1 MTIRKK
7 HITATSATA
16 TATLARSLVI
26 GTVLIG
32 MTGCGMIN
40 SLIGNE
46 KVDYKGAKKAQP
58 LDVPPDLTQLQKDNR
73 YSLPD
78 SKDGI
83 ATASSY
89 NAQKAGA
96 AAAAATQAGNGYV
109 DVATGDGSP
118 VLPLTL
124 ADIKVERSGNQRW
137 LVVKRSPEVL
147 WPQLKQFW
155 EESGFTLVVDL
166 PTAGVMETDWFED
179 RSKIPQDIIRRTLG
193 KVFDSL
199 YSSADRE
206 KYRTRLERL
215 PDGSTEIFIS
225 ERGMEEVVTGQ
236 QKDTTVWTPRPND
249 PSLEAEYLAR
259 LMTKLGGG
267 DVALN
272 KDGKAPPESMDAKA
286 AVAGAIVQPQHAKLD
301 GSGADR
307 YVEVDEGFDRAWR
320 RVGLALDRAGFTVED
335 RDRTQ
340 GIYFVRYI
348 DPDAVKNDG
357 FFKKLLSFGSSDKDA
372 EAPRFR
378 ILVKGASSTTATSTP
393 VLVQSNDGKPEAS
406 PTATKIL
413 DLLYEQLK

>member
-7 HITATSATA
+7 HITATSATI
-16 TATLARSLVI
+16 ARSLVI
-26 GTVLIG
+26 GTVVVG
-32 MTGCGMIN
+32 MSGCGMIN

-46 KVDYKGAKKAQP
+46 KVDYKGAKKVQP

-73 YSLPD
+73 YTLPD

-96 AAAAATQAGNGYV
+96 DAAAAAQRGNGGSA
-109 DVATGDGSP
+109 DVAQGDGAP

-166 PTAGVMETDWFED
+166 PAAGVMETDWFED

-199 YSSADRE
+199 YSTAERD

-215 PDGSTEIFIS
+215 PDGSTEIYIS

-267 DVALN
+267 EAALANNGKPVA
-272 KDGKAPPESMDAKA
+272 ESADAKA
-286 AVAGAIVQPQHAKLD
+286 AVDGAIVQPQHAKLD
-301 GSGADR
+301 GAGADR

-357 FFKKLLSFGSSDKDA
+357 FFKKLLSFGSSDKDT

-378 ILVKGASSTTATSTP
+378 ILVKGANSTTATTTP

-413 DLLYEQLK
+413 DILFEQLK